1 MVCSICGAQISDGQS
16 YCDSCGAQ
24 INVQQSQNI
33 QQSQYNPQ
41 QQYIQQPQYNP
52 QQQYIQQP
60 KYNPQ
65 QQYIQQPQYN
75 QQYQNNFQPQ
85 GIQFNN
91 TAVPGLGMGWF
102 YFVIFIQLFLNALS
116 NFAQG
121 ISVMF
126 GKHYD
131 GNADLVYDMLPSMK
145 VIDVLMGIACLLLAA
160 GAIYAR
166 FRLAKY
172 RKNGPLM
179 YHSVICAN
187 IIIPIIYLLCIVAV
201 LNNNFYSIT
210 VSDFVPQRF
219 YYNVAGC
226 VALLIVNIIYFGK
239 RKHLFVN

>member
-33 QQSQYNPQ
+33 QQPQYNPQ

-85 GIQFNN
+85 GIPFNN

-102 YFVIFIQLFLNALS
+102 YFIIYAQLFINALS
-116 NFAQG
+116 NLGQG
-121 ISVMF
+121 ISALL
-126 GKHYD
+126 GNHYD
-131 GNADLVYDMLPSMK
+131 GSADLVYSMLPSMK
-145 VIDVLMGIACLLLAA
+145 VIDTIMGIACILLAA

-179 YHSVICAN
+179 YHCVIGAN
-187 IIIPIIYLLCIVAV
+187 VIFSIIYILSVYATLS
-201 LNNNFYSIT
+201 NNFYSISLSDLLPAKLIYSIV
-210 VSDFVPQRF
+210 VSII
-219 YYNVAGC
+219 
-226 VALLIVNIIYFGK
+226 LLIANFIYFGK